1 MSDVALAF
9 RQVKYENKS
18 FWRNPASMFFT
29 FIFPL
34 MFLVIFNLLFGGK
47 VRIATGQTVNA
58 SYFYVPAIAAFSIV
72 TACFTNTA
80 MSITLLRDQGVLK
93 RSQGSPLPG
102 WAFLLGRIMFA
113 VIIAILLVLIVTA
126 AGVLFYNV
134 NAPTDTMGPFVLS
147 VIVGAASFCA
157 LGFAITSVI
166 PNGDAAP
173 AMVNGIVLPLLF
185 ISDVFVPLDKAPQ
198 WIVTLGDIFP
208 IKHLSHAVTYA
219 FNPPANASAFRGTDL
234 LVVAIWGIAGL
245 LIASRFFTWEPR
257 R

>member
-47 VRIATGQTVNA
+47 VHITTGQTVNA

-134 NAPTDTMGPFVLS
+134 NAPTDTIGLFVLS
-147 VIVGAASFCA
+147 VIVG
-157 LGFAITSVI
+157 VR
-166 PNGDAAP
+166 
-173 AMVNGIVLPLLF
+173 V
-185 ISDVFVPLDKAPQ
+185 
-198 WIVTLGDIFP
+198 
-208 IKHLSHAVTYA
+208 
-219 FNPPANASAFRGTDL
+219 SAHS
-234 LVVAIWGIAGL
+234 
-245 LIASRFFTWEPR
+245 ASRSHPSYRTETLPPPWSMGSSCLCCSSPMSSFLWTRLPSGSSRWGTSSRSSTSPTP
-257 R
+257 